1 MKYKPKQYAEAL
13 AGCILEKEADG
24 KKISANFLA
33 LLQKNGDIKHI
44 SQIIAGAEALLLK
57 KTGNK
62 KIILETARQTD
73 TKSAMAALAKNGD
86 IVEEKINP
94 ILVAGLKVIVNGERQ
109 LDMSLAHKLN
119 NIFK

>member
-1 MKYKPKQYAEAL
+1 
-13 AGCILEKEADG
+13 
-24 KKISANFLA
+24 
-33 LLQKNGDIKHI
+33 
-44 SQIIAGAEALLLK
+44 
-57 KTGNK
+57 
-62 KIILETARQTD
+62 
-73 TKSAMAALAKNGD
+73 MAALAKNGD

>member
-57 KTGNK
+57 KRAIK
-62 KIILETARQTD
+62 KLFLKPRARPTPKAQWQLLQKTVIL
-73 TKSAMAALAKNGD
+73 
-86 IVEEKINP
+86 
-94 ILVAGLKVIVNGERQ
+94 
-109 LDMSLAHKLN
+109 
-119 NIFK
+119 